1 MKQAWKE
8 LDKRVYIMTFSI
20 IMLLVALLGL
30 CPDIMKIGIEGAY
43 SLVVGRFG
51 WMYVAANAGCFLLFF
66 YLCFSKYGNIKL
78 GKPQDKPRFSTF
90 SWAAMIFTSGAGSS
104 TVILGFAEPLYYLT
118 DTPFHIQPMSEEAYE
133 YAHMYGQF
141 HWGLS
146 AWAFYVPAIVAI
158 SYMLYMRDSRDVKLS
173 NTMSP
178 LFGKKFRDGWAAKIL
193 DTVVAVG
200 IVASITTSLG
210 LGVPVM
216 SRLISDLTGIPDGK
230 GIQLFVFTVWFLI
243 FGWSVFRGLENG
255 IQKLTNVNMKIIF
268 AFLLIFLVVVPAGEI
283 LGMELNSIGLY
294 LQNLPRMVFYTDP
307 FGDKTFVS
315 GWTMFYWAW
324 WLIFI
329 PIMGIFIAKVSR
341 GRTLRQVLV
350 GQMLWGTLGCCTFL
364 AVLGGDSLYLQ
375 KNGIVD
381 LVSIVA
387 TEGNEGAVLAIMH
400 TLPWSKFFIL
410 VLVIL
415 CFVFLATTI
424 DSTALVLGTATSERL
439 DPDKDPHLYIRFS
452 WALAIFALSI
462 ALSFVGGLK
471 LVQSFAIVLG
481 FPLIFIAVLITISVL
496 KAIRQDYG
504 DKSREQII
512 EETQYGQEE
521 QKCEEPDC
529 TAEF

>member
-1 MKQAWKE
+1 MKQAWQE

-20 IMLLVALLGL
+20 IMVLVALLAL
-30 CPDIMKIGIEGAY
+30 CPDIMKVGIEGAY

-104 TVILGFAEPLYYLT
+104 TVILGFSEPIYYLT
-118 DTPFHIQPMSEEAYE
+118 DTPFHIEPMSEEAYE

-146 AWAFYVPAIVAI
+146 AWAFYVPAIIAI
-158 SYMLYMRDSRDVKLS
+158 SYMLYIRESRDVKLS
-173 NTMSP
+173 NTMTP
-178 LFGKKFRDGWAAKIL
+178 LLGKKFRDGWAAKIL

-216 SRLISDLTGIPDGK
+216 SRLISDLTGIPDGR

-268 AFLLIFLVVVPAGEI
+268 AFLLVFLAVVPTGEI
-283 LGMELNSIGLY
+283 FGMELNSIGLY

-315 GWTMFYWAW
+315 GWTMF
-324 WLIFI
+324 
-329 PIMGIFIAKVSR
+329 
-341 GRTLRQVLV
+341 
-350 GQMLWGTLGCCTFL
+350 
-364 AVLGGDSLYLQ
+364 
-375 KNGIVD
+375 
-381 LVSIVA
+381 
-387 TEGNEGAVLAIMH
+387 
-400 TLPWSKFFIL
+400 
-410 VLVIL
+410 
-415 CFVFLATTI
+415 
-424 DSTALVLGTATSERL
+424 
-439 DPDKDPHLYIRFS
+439 
-452 WALAIFALSI
+452 
-462 ALSFVGGLK
+462 
-471 LVQSFAIVLG
+471 
-481 FPLIFIAVLITISVL
+481 
-496 KAIRQDYG
+496 
-504 DKSREQII
+504 
-512 EETQYGQEE
+512 
-521 QKCEEPDC
+521 
-529 TAEF
+529 

>member
-66 YLCFSKYGNIKL
+66 YLCLSKYGNIKL

-146 AWAFYVPAIVAI
+146 AWAFYVPAIAAI

-173 NTMSP
+173 STMSP

-200 IVASITTSLG
+200 IAASITTSLG

-230 GIQLFVFTVWFLI
+230 GIQLLSLI
-243 FGWSVFRGLENG
+243 H
-255 IQKLTNVNMKIIF
+255 I
-268 AFLLIFLVVVPAGEI
+268 
-283 LGMELNSIGLY
+283 
-294 LQNLPRMVFYTDP
+294 
-307 FGDKTFVS
+307 
-315 GWTMFYWAW
+315 
-324 WLIFI
+324 
-329 PIMGIFIAKVSR
+329 
-341 GRTLRQVLV
+341 
-350 GQMLWGTLGCCTFL
+350 
-364 AVLGGDSLYLQ
+364 
-375 KNGIVD
+375 
-381 LVSIVA
+381 
-387 TEGNEGAVLAIMH
+387 
-400 TLPWSKFFIL
+400 
-410 VLVIL
+410 
-415 CFVFLATTI
+415 
-424 DSTALVLGTATSERL
+424 
-439 DPDKDPHLYIRFS
+439 
-452 WALAIFALSI
+452 
-462 ALSFVGGLK
+462 
-471 LVQSFAIVLG
+471 
-481 FPLIFIAVLITISVL
+481 
-496 KAIRQDYG
+496 
-504 DKSREQII
+504 
-512 EETQYGQEE
+512 
-521 QKCEEPDC
+521 
-529 TAEF
+529 